1 MRRIIIFELKKL
13 FRNRLTL
20 IMLVILSVL
29 NVYHIYDD
37 YAKNVGVEKQYYNT
51 YFEVYEDVSGEWDTA
66 TINYVTSEYEKA
78 KAIIDAGNYSTDPNQ
93 PGTHTGYVF
102 GDYGLFEK
110 IKKEMETL
118 YHYDDAMAEIT
129 QKAADNAAFY
139 QQKEN
144 AYLAKLNQK
153 IANTYQNRN
162 VSAFYDTFGLTEYF
176 KYDFSMLLI
185 MILLIPLL
193 SPLFAK
199 EHEIEM
205 FNLLK
210 LTPNF
215 RKLSFCK
222 LSAGTIAICI
232 VTLIFLLEDFLMF
245 TYLYHISG
253 LSQPIYTLPSF
264 FYSPLTISIGTYILM
279 NAALK
284 LLAFL
289 VLGGICMAVSS
300 VVKNEILPFCS
311 SFAISLILVLSDA
324 FVESTIISIFNP
336 VTLFSCG
343 KLFKEFQVIRII
355 GTPVYAFWLPM
366 ILSVLELILLV
377 TLTIMMSAITTRQK
391 FRLRRC
397 RNEI

>member
-13 FRNRLTL
+13 FRNRLML
-20 IMLVILSVL
+20 IMLVILSIL
-29 NVYHIYDD
+29 NGYHTYDD
-37 YAKNVGVEKQYYNT
+37 YVKSVGLEKQYYNA
-51 YFEVYEDVSGEWDTA
+51 YFDVYEEVSGEWDA
-66 TINYVTSEYEKA
+66 EKIDYVISEYEKA
-78 KAIIDAGNYSTDPNQ
+78 KAIIDAGNFSTELDQ
-93 PGTHTGYVF
+93 SDTHTGYIF

-110 IKKEMETL
+110 IKTEMDTL
-118 YHYDDAMAEIT
+118 YHYEDVMAGIT
-129 QKAADNAAFY
+129 QKAADNAVFY

-144 AYLAKLNQK
+144 PYLAKLNHK
-153 IANTYQNRN
+153 IESTYQNRN

-176 KYDFSMLLI
+176 KYDFSTLLV

-205 FNLLK
+205 FSLLK

-222 LSAGTIAICI
+222 LSAGSIAVCI
-232 VTLIFLLEDFLMF
+232 VTLIFLMEDFLMF

-253 LSQPIYTLPSF
+253 LSQPIYTLSEF
-264 FYSPLTISIGTYILM
+264 FYSPLTVCIGTYILM

-300 VVKNEILPFCS
+300 VVKNEILPFCC
-311 SFAISLILVLSDA
+311 SFAVSLILVLTDA
-324 FVESTIISIFNP
+324 FIDNSVVSVFNP
-336 VTLFSCG
+336 VTLLSSG
-343 KLFKEFQVIRII
+343 KLFKEFQVISMF
-355 GTPVYAFWLPM
+355 GTPVYAFWLP
-366 ILSVLELILLV
+366 ILLAMLELIVLSI
-377 TLTIMMSAITTRQK
+377 LTIMMSTITTR
-391 FRLRRC
+391 RHCCLRRC